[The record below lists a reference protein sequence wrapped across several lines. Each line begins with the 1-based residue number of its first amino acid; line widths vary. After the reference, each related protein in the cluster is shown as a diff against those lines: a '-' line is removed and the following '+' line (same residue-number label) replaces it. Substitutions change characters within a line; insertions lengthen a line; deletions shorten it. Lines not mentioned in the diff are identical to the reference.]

1 MRGNKTGRRGSKY
14 VYVYIYLY
22 VRERVREREPIAD
35 E

>member
-35 E
+35 K